1 MSGEQRSD
9 LGAYNLRS
17 KKKLVDSPAVI
28 VVGKSEPTLAENKP
42 VGEEEGRLLPTTS
55 DQ

>member
-1 MSGEQRSD
+1 MSEERQSD

-28 VVGKSEPTLAENKP
+28 VVGVSQNQQLRKTYL
-42 VGEEEGRLLPTTS
+42 
-55 DQ
+55 

>member
-28 VVGKSEPTLAENKP
+28 VVGKSELTIAEDIP
-42 VGEEEGRLLPTTS
+42 VEKR
-55 DQ
+55 